1 MKKINLISVR
11 AKDLTKKQILLICKL
26 KNSFWTRTV
35 PDQLKWFKK
44 NVKKMDINNMII
56 INGNVV
62 GYTLLRRRRAYIE
75 NKSISY
81 FYFDTFLVR
90 SDLRKKGLGET
101 LMIFNNKIIKSF
113 KRHSF
118 LICKSKLISFYV
130 KFNWKILPG
139 IKFKIMDHK
148 PASPSIGSNI
158 NGMNYNFNKK
168 IKKKIIYYIN

>member
-44 NVKKMDINNMII
+44 NVKKMDINNMLII
-56 INGNVV
+56 DGNVV
-62 GYTLLRRRRAYIE
+62 GYTLLRRRSAYIE
-75 NKSISY
+75 NRRISY

-118 LICKSKLISFYV
+118 LICKRKLISFYV

-139 IKFKIMDHK
+139 IRFKMMDHK
-148 PASPSIGSNI
+148 PAWLTIGSNV